1 VPLLRQYAS
10 RRGLNDSRGIQVP
23 LVAMIPY
30 LPENGRATCRF
41 TKEAVRRAA
50 KATVQT
56 ITTTGRCVT
65 VLVFDDATRRRGIA

>member
-1 VPLLRQYAS
+1 
-10 RRGLNDSRGIQVP
+10 
-23 LVAMIPY
+23 MIPY
-30 LPENGRATCRF
+30 LPENGRTTCRF